1 MSIATAGACFSTA
14 CCPPAVRCC
23 AAPPDDKLK
32 LNPLPVPNRRLFAVS
47 FAQTTAGEAA
57 RIPFPVNGD
66 LLKGSQVEGAGGEV
80 EKEEQEQDVNPYA
93 MAVQR
98 PETIELGKSLK
109 DYFEE
114 AKDLIKSSH
123 GGPPLWISPP
133 DCGSP
138 PDTSPLFLY
147 LPGIDGVGLGLIRHH
162 YDLAKMFN
170 TRCLHIPVKDRTS
183 FRGLVQ
189 LVEITVR
196 EEYRRFPRRPIYL
209 CGESLGACIA
219 LAVAARNPEIDLV
232 LILAN
237 PGTSFEKSQLRAL
250 MPLLELLPN
259 NYQLNVPFMLSL
271 MTGDPLKMFVDN
283 VVRGLPLR
291 RPTGGLEVDVLLP
304 SHIISILFP
313 WPACSSV
320 SQALAEILPKET
332 LLWKLRL
339 LESASSYAN
348 ARLHAVKAQVLILS
362 RPLWLMIII
371 SSGSSLLPVVY
382 IETFNSIKT
391 NAVNALLS
399 GSSVERISCFQ
410 VTRKAKDY
418 VQHCQKVSFGHLMTM
433 AISFSWCLLSLSP
446 LLSVFGRKFTFSN
459 FHMYNTIFVLM
470 QEDGPAL
477 VTTIK
482 GSMFYRRGRNRDH
495 ISDYIPP
502 TPLEFKKIVDK
513 YRELM
518 VATNPAMFSTMND
531 GKIVKGLGGIPS
543 EGPVLFVGYH
553 MLLGLEVSQL
563 VTQVLLER
571 NVLVRGIAHPMLF
584 SRLKDGFMPP
594 LSSFDDFR
602 VMGAA
607 PVSGSVLFKLLSSKA
622 HVLLYPGGM
631 REACHRKGEEYKL
644 FWPEHSEFVRMAA
657 RFGAKIVPFGV
668 VGEDD
673 YGEVVFDYN
682 DQMKIPYLRNF
693 LESTTEEIPQVRTE
707 ADGEVSVQGVHF
719 PILRPK
725 FPGRFY
731 YLFGKPIETQ
741 GRKEELSKEREKAH
755 ELYLEVKQEVYN
767 CIDYLKEKR
776 ESDPYRNVLSR
787 MAYQT
792 IHGFDS
798 PVPAFEI

>member
-1 MSIATAGACFSTA
+1 
-14 CCPPAVRCC
+14 
-23 AAPPDDKLK
+23 
-32 LNPLPVPNRRLFAVS
+32 
-47 FAQTTAGEAA
+47 
-57 RIPFPVNGD
+57 
-66 LLKGSQVEGAGGEV
+66 
-80 EKEEQEQDVNPYA
+80 
-93 MAVQR
+93 
-98 PETIELGKSLK
+98 
-109 DYFEE
+109 
-114 AKDLIKSSH
+114 
-123 GGPPLWISPP
+123 
-133 DCGSP
+133 
-138 PDTSPLFLY
+138 
-147 LPGIDGVGLGLIRHH
+147 
-162 YDLAKMFN
+162 
-170 TRCLHIPVKDRTS
+170 
-183 FRGLVQ
+183 
-189 LVEITVR
+189 
-196 EEYRRFPRRPIYL
+196 
-209 CGESLGACIA
+209 
-219 LAVAARNPEIDLV
+219 
-232 LILAN
+232 
-237 PGTSFEKSQLRAL
+237 
-250 MPLLELLPN
+250 
-259 NYQLNVPFMLSL
+259 
-271 MTGDPLKMFVDN
+271 MFVDN

-291 RPTGGLEVDVLLP
+291 RPTGGLEVDVLVM
-304 SHIISILFP
+304 
-313 WPACSSV
+313 SSYF
-320 SQALAEILPKET
+320 SALAEILPKET

-362 RPLWLMIII
+362 
-371 SSGSSLLPVVY
+371 SGKDQLFPSNEESQRLRSALPKSV
-382 IETFNSIKT
+382 IRTFDDN
-391 NAVNALLS
+391 
-399 GSSVERISCFQ
+399 
-410 VTRKAKDY
+410 
-418 VQHCQKVSFGHLMTM
+418 GHFL
-433 AISFSWCLLSLSP
+433 FL
-446 LLSVFGRKFTFSN
+446 
-459 FHMYNTIFVLM
+459 
-470 QEDGPAL
+470 EDGPAL